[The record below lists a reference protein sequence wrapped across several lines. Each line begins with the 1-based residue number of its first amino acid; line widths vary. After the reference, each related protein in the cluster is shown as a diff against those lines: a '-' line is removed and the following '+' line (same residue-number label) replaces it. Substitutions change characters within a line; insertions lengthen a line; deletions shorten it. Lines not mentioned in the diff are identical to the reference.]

1 MILLITAIA
10 LGLFWFGYTIYRVLM
25 LNKSSVIG
33 GQKFEINR
41 DLLVKFLPLLLAQG
55 MFTIA
60 SSYGLVLNGGWHL
73 KVFEHFL
80 LIFGSYFVGTGFSVG
95 VSAFLVRYYNI
106 GAEEH
111 QRVILKKI
119 LLIAVAVFV
128 VGIYLLSTGVADY
141 LTYPLANGIGFKS
154 GIAYVDPGSEGAI
167 LWYGLLIVSGTI
179 IAYFVADHIMYKKF
193 KKHGLLEVI
202 AIVAFISGI
211 IGARL
216 WSCLVLEFDYY
227 SKNVGEIFKIWE
239 GGLAVQGGIFLGCA
253 VTIPFVIL
261 KKKELNVRYLMDV
274 ILPCIIIAQAV
285 GRWGNFFNQEVY
297 GQIVS
302 ADVMKIFPKIIVN
315 NMYIYGEYRLPLFFI
330 ESVIDLAGFFVIRYA
345 IGRGLKKFI
354 GLGDLGASYIIW
366 YGLTRV
372 ALEPLR
378 DGFVLGTHE
387 EGFGY
392 LQSWIIAFAMIVLG
406 VVLIVVFH
414 LYDGYRKKKG
424 LPPKTLETI

>member
-33 GQKFEINR
+33 GQKFEFNR

-111 QRVILKKI
+111 QRGILKKI

-154 GIAYVDPGSEGAI
+154 GITYVDPGSEGAI

-193 KKHGLLEVI
+193 KKHGLLETI

-253 VTIPFVIL
+253 VTIPFIIL

-274 ILPCIIIAQAV
+274 ILPCIIIAQAI

-345 IGRGLKKFI
+345 IGRGLKKFV

-392 LQSWIIAFAMIVLG
+392 LQSWIIAFVMIVLG
-406 VVLIVVFH
+406 AVLIIVFH

>member
-33 GQKFEINR
+33 GQKFEFNR
-41 DLLVKFLPLLLAQG
+41 DLLVKFLPLLLVQG
-55 MFTIA
+55 IFTIA

-106 GAEEH
+106 GAEEQ
-111 QRVILKKI
+111 QRGILKKI

-154 GIAYVDPGSEGAI
+154 GITYVDPGSEGAI
-167 LWYGLLIVSGTI
+167 LWYGLLIVTGTI

-193 KKHGLLEVI
+193 KKHGLLEMI

-315 NMYIYGEYRLPLFFI
+315 NMYIYGEYRLPLFLI

-345 IGRGLKKFI
+345 IGRGLKKYI

-406 VVLIVVFH
+406 AVLIIVFH